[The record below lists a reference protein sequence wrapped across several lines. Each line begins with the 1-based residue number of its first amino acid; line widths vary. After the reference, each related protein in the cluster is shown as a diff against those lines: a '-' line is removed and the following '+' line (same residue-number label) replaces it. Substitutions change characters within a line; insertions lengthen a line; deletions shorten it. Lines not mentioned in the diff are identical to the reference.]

1 MHTRGVVF
9 VHSAPPALTPH
20 AEWAISATLK
30 CPVKMQWTAQPA
42 APGELRAELVWQG
55 PSGSANN
62 IAAAL
67 KAWPMLVFE
76 VTEEPTAGTDGERIA
91 YLPGRGIFRAQIGVN
106 GDIVVSENQ
115 LRALRETAKTIED
128 FQHGLDQL
136 TGQSFDAELE
146 VYREGGD
153 GAPVTWITAAS

>member
-1 MHTRGVVF
+1 MQTRGVVF

-20 AEWAISATLK
+20 AEWAISSTLGI
-30 CPVKMQWTAQPA
+30 PVRMRWTAQPA
-42 APGELRAELVWQG
+42 AQGELRAELVWSG
-55 PSGSANN
+55 PSGSANR

-91 YLPGRGIFRAQIGVN
+91 HVPGRGIFRAQIGVN

-115 LRALRETAKTIED
+115 LRALRDSARSVED
-128 FQHGLDQL
+128 FRHGLDQL
-136 TGQSFDAELE
+136 TGAAIDDELE
-146 VYREGGD
+146 IYREGGD
-153 GAPVTWITAAS
+153 GAPVTWLHRAG

>member
-1 MHTRGVVF
+1 MRTRGVVF

-20 AEWAISATLK
+20 AEWAISSTLR
-30 CPVKMQWTAQPA
+30 CPVKLRWTAQPA
-42 APGELRAELVWQG
+42 APGELRAELAWTG

-62 IAAAL
+62 IAVAL

-76 VTEEPTAGTDGERIA
+76 VTEEPTAGTDGERIS
-91 YLPGRGIFRAQIGVN
+91 YLPGRGIHRAQIGVN

-115 LRALRETAKTIED
+115 LRALRESARTVED
-128 FQHGLDQL
+128 FRHGLDQL
-136 TGQSFDAELE
+136 TGQSFDEELE
-146 VYREGGD
+146 IYREGGD

>member
-1 MHTRGVVF
+1 MQTRGVVF
-9 VHSAPPALTPH
+9 VHSAPPALAPH

-30 CPVKMQWTAQPA
+30 CPVKLRWTPQPA
-42 APGELRAELVWQG
+42 SPGDLRAEITWLG

-91 YLPGRGIFRAQIGVN
+91 YLPGRGLFRAQTGVN

-115 LRALRETAKTIED
+115 LRHLRETARTIED
-128 FQHGLDQL
+128 FRHGLDHL
-136 TGQSFDAELE
+136 SGQAFDDELE
-146 VYREGGD
+146 IYRAGGD
-153 GAPVTWITAAS
+153 GAPSTQIVAAS

>member
-1 MHTRGVVF
+1 MQTRGVVF
-9 VHSAPPALTPH
+9 VHSAQPALTPH
-20 AEWAISATLK
+20 AEWAISSTLH
-30 CPVKMQWTAQPA
+30 CPVRMQWTAQPA
-42 APGELRAELVWQG
+42 APGTLRAEIVWQG
-55 PSGSANN
+55 PSGSGNN

-67 KAWPMLVFE
+67 AAWPMLVFE

-91 YLPGRGIFRAQIGVN
+91 HIPGRGIFRAQTGVN

-115 LRALRETAKTIED
+115 LRALRDSAQTIED
-128 FQHGLDQL
+128 FRHGLDKL
-136 TGQSFDAELE
+136 TGQQVDDELE

>member
-30 CPVKMQWTAQPA
+30 CPVKLRWTAQPA
-42 APGELRAELVWQG
+42 APGELRAELVWHG

-62 IAAAL
+62 IVAAL

-91 YLPGRGIFRAQIGVN
+91 YLPGRGVFRAQTGVN

-115 LRALRETAKTIED
+115 LRALRDSAATIED
-128 FQHGLDQL
+128 FRHGLDQL
-136 TGQSFDAELE
+136 TGQSFDDALE
-146 VYREGGD
+146 IYREGGD